1 LQKESVLE
9 LSRQHAQIVSTMI
22 NKWQILE
29 ILDQETANELNESY
43 SITPFNWRRL
53 SGMAIL
59 ASVSCFFV
67 SIGTIVFDEF
77 IIRAIKQLFGDF
89 ETTLSVAFA
98 TAAILF
104 YALGFNFRIRKP
116 LNKITN
122 EGLLALGVLCTASA
136 LVSLGYSAKFE
147 TTDVSS
153 FLLGSFLVYGFLG
166 LIGKSELVWL
176 FAIISLSIYFG
187 IESHKYADETGLW
200 FGLGYSSRFAIFGL
214 ILILL
219 SPLLSSSSNGDNL
232 GGITLPVGLLILFG
246 ALWLLSMFGNSGEL
260 VNFLGFKAIGYPQWA
275 VLLALLAGA
284 SIWFGLKFDNE
295 FFHSFG
301 IVFFLINIFTR
312 YFEVFWSASD
322 KAIFFAILGA
332 SLWVLGIKAQK
343 IWSIGL
349 QVSEVNPDTR
359 EISSN

>member
-1 LQKESVLE
+1 MEQESNIE
-9 LSRQHAQIVSTMI
+9 LSKQHAEIVSDMI
-22 NKWQILE
+22 RKWRSLG
-29 ILDQETANELNESY
+29 ILDLETADELNGSY

-67 SIGTIVFDEF
+67 SVGTIVFDEF
-77 IIRAIKQLFGDF
+77 IIRTIKQLFGDF

-98 TAAILF
+98 AGAILF
-104 YALGFNFRIRKP
+104 YALGFSFRIRKP

-147 TTDVSS
+147 TTEVSN
-153 FLLGSFLVYGFLG
+153 FLLGSFLIYGFLG

-176 FAIISLSIYFG
+176 SAIISISIYFG
-187 IESHKYADETGLW
+187 IESNEYADETGLW
-200 FGLGYSSRFAIFGL
+200 FGLGYPSRFAVFGL
-214 ILILL
+214 VLILF
-219 SPLLSSSSNGDNL
+219 SPLLSSNSQGDNL

-246 ALWLLSMFGNSGEL
+246 ALWLLSIFGNSGEL
-260 VNFLGFKAIGYPQWA
+260 VNFVGSKAIGFPHWA
-275 VLLALLAGA
+275 GLLAFLAGA
-284 SIWFGLKFDNE
+284 SIWFGLKFDSE
-295 FFHSFG
+295 FFHGFG

-322 KAIFFAILGA
+322 KAIFFAILGV
-332 SLWVLGIKAQK
+332 SLWILGIKAQK
-343 IWSIGL
+343 LWSIGL
-349 QVSEVNPDTR
+349 K
-359 EISSN
+359 SSGITSNTY